1 MKGLRSEIAVLKS
14 SDPVRQVSE
23 AAPGELA
30 QLRAR
35 NDEQAQELHR
45 LREELR
51 TQSRKQD
58 ESKAEIEW
66 LTKELKGAK
75 DSLKE
80 ETAKRVD
87 LEQARDGFMAAYSAF
102 TGARNGG
109 AGSGA

>member
-1 MKGLRSEIAVLKS
+1 MKSLRSEIATLRNS
-14 SDPVRQVSE
+14 GPARQVSE

-35 NDEQAQELHR
+35 NDEQAQELQR

-51 TQSRKQD
+51 TQGRKRD

-66 LTKELKGAK
+66 LIKELKEAK

-80 ETAKRVD
+80 ETEKRVT
-87 LEQARDGFMAAYSAF
+87 LEQARDGFMAADSAL
-102 TGARNGG
+102 TGARNGS